1 MSTVDLILL
10 GLVYDQPQS
19 AYDIQ
24 KDIGYRN
31 LSKWVKI
38 SSPSAP
44 NCIISAASAGVATPG
59 GRPSSKIQ
67 DR

>member
-19 AYDIQ
+19 AYNMQ
-24 KDIGYRN
+24 KDIEYRN

-38 SSPSAP
+38 SAPS
-44 NCIISAASAGVATPG
+44 VY
-59 GRPSSKIQ
+59 KKVLK
-67 DR
+67 